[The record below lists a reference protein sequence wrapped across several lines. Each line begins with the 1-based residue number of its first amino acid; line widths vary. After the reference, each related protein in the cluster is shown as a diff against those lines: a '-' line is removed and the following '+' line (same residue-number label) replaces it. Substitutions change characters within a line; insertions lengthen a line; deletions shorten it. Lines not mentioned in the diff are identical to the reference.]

1 MNKEMLILVL
11 LIVFISG
18 CIESG
23 ADYRAGGNNSLIPEG
38 HSMTEVTG
46 TNISA
51 GSGDNSTSLVSDKTY
66 ETLPDAENNGS
77 FQLSGKTN
85 GTSLD
90 AHVEVN
96 KSELLIDRIAL
107 NLSSYYEKKWN
118 SLYQADELDCS
129 RMSVYFWDYI
139 RTNYHV
145 APKIIVS
152 YQREHAWL
160 ALKVSDVGN
169 SSNYMHWDIG
179 GVSYYYLEATIPKI
193 VTNDNTKFNINGQSF
208 TSAEFYDAAIYI
220 FDTPQDAND
229 FQAGNSWLGGW
240 NQEFRL
246 KKDDTDK
253 IAKFMSSN

>member
-1 MNKEMLILVL
+1 MNMKILILVL

-18 CIESG
+18 CIKPG
-23 ADYRAGGNNSLIPEG
+23 ADYLTGGNSDITPEG
-38 HSMTEVTG
+38 YSIPAATG
-46 TNISA
+46 TNTSA
-51 GSGDNSTSLVSDKTY
+51 RAGDNGTSFVSDKTG
-66 ETLPDAENNGS
+66 ETLPDARSSDS

-85 GTSLD
+85 GTSLQVP
-90 AHVEVN
+90 VEAN
-96 KSELLIDRIAL
+96 ESELLIDRIAL
-107 NLSSYYEKKWN
+107 NLSSFYEKKWN

-152 YQREHAWL
+152 YQRQHAWL

-169 SSNYMHWDIG
+169 SSNYMHWNIRGAD
-179 GVSYYYLEATIPKI
+179 YYYLEATIPRLVADDNRKFLI
-193 VTNDNTKFNINGQSF
+193 NDQPY
-208 TSAEFYDAAIYI
+208 TSAEFYNAAIYV

-229 FQAGNSWLGGW
+229 FHAEGSWSGGW

-246 KKDDTDK
+246 KKGDVDK
-253 IAKFMSSN
+253 ITRLIQ

>member
-1 MNKEMLILVL
+1 MNKETIILVL

-18 CIESG
+18 CIEPG
-23 ADYRAGGNNSLIPEG
+23 ADYLTGGNSDITPEG
-38 HSMTEVTG
+38 HSVSSAAG
-46 TNISA
+46 TNTSA
-51 GSGDNSTSLVSDKTY
+51 GSGDNGISLVSNKSS
-66 ETLPDAENNGS
+66 ETLPDAGNSSS

-85 GTSLD
+85 GTSPGARLE
-90 AHVEVN
+90 AN

-107 NLSSYYEKKWN
+107 NLSSFYEKKWN

-145 APKIIVS
+145 APKIVVS

-169 SSNYMHWDIG
+169 SSNYMRRDIE
-179 GVSYYYLEATIPKI
+179 GVGYYYLEATIPKI
-193 VTNDNTKFNINGQSF
+193 VTNDNTKFNINGQPF
-208 TSAEFYDAAIYI
+208 TSAEFYDATIYI

-229 FQAGNSWLGGW
+229 FQADNSWSGGW

-246 KKDDTDK
+246 KKEDTDK

>member
-18 CIESG
+18 CIEPG
-23 ADYRAGGNNSLIPEG
+23 ADYGAGGNSSLIPEG
-38 HSMTEVTG
+38 HSVTEVSV
-46 TNISA
+46 TNTPA
-51 GSGDNSTSLVSDKTY
+51 ESGDNSTSLASDKTG
-66 ETLPDAENNGS
+66 ETLSDAGNGGR
-77 FQLSGKTN
+77 FQVSGKTS
-85 GTSLD
+85 GSSPE
-90 AHVEVN
+90 AHVEAN
-96 KSELLIDRIAL
+96 KSEPLIDRIAL

-169 SSNYMHWDIG
+169 SSNYTRWNIG

-193 VTNDNTKFNINGQSF
+193 VTNDNTKFNINGQPF

-229 FQAGNSWLGGW
+229 FQADNSWSGGW

-253 IAKFMSSN
+253 IAKFMRSN

>member
-1 MNKEMLILVL
+1 MNKKLPILVL

-18 CIESG
+18 CIEPG
-23 ADYRAGGNNSLIPEG
+23 ADYLTGGNNDLTPEG
-38 HSMTEVTG
+38 HSVPAAAG

-51 GSGDNSTSLVSDKTY
+51 GSGDNGTSLVSDKTS
-66 ETLPDAENNGS
+66 EASPDAGNS
-77 FQLSGKTN
+77 SRFQLSGKTN
-85 GTSLD
+85 GTSPD
-90 AHVEVN
+90 ARLESN

-107 NLSSYYEKKWN
+107 NLSSFYEKKWN

-160 ALKVSDVGN
+160 ALKVNDVGN
-169 SSNYMHWDIG
+169 SSDYMHWNIDAVG
-179 GVSYYYLEATIPKI
+179 YYYLEATIPKI
-193 VTNDNTKFNINGQSF
+193 VTNDNTKFNINGQPF
-208 TSAEFYDAAIYI
+208 TSAEFYNAAIYI

-229 FQAGNSWLGGW
+229 FQADNSWLGGW

-246 KKDDTDK
+246 KKEDTDK